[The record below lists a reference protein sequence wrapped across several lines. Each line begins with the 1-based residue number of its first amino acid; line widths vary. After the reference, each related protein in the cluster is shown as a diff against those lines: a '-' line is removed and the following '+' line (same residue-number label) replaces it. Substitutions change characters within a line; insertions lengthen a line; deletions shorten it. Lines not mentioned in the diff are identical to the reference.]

1 MNTNSS
7 VEVDAPMPEVW
18 KIYADVQ
25 RWSEWTPSIDRVT
38 PIGETGI
45 EIGHRFE
52 IKQPRFPKLVWEV
65 TEVDPGASWTWRQR
79 SFGST
84 VTAAHELISLG
95 SDRTLVRQRIEQRG
109 PLGVIS
115 GVLTKRLT
123 KRYLRLEGEG
133 LKARVERGRTNATS
147 V

>member
-7 VEVDAPMPEVW
+7 IEVDASMSDVW
-18 KIYADVQ
+18 AIYADVQ
-25 RWSEWTPSIDRVT
+25 RWSEWTASIERVT
-38 PIGETGI
+38 PLDDADI
-45 EIGHRFE
+45 EIGHRFQ

-65 TEVDPGASWTWRQR
+65 TAVDPGESWTWRQR

-84 VTAAHELISLG
+84 VTASHDLIALG
-95 SDRTLVRQRIEQRG
+95 PDRTLVRQRIEQRG

-115 GVLTKRLT
+115 GVFTKRLT
-123 KRYLRLEGEG
+123 KRYLYLEGQG
-133 LKARVERGRTNATS
+133 LKARVERGRTNAST